1 VSTQLD
7 DAVEFATNPEPRCAC
22 VLLLDVS
29 GSMSGRAIDALNEG
43 LRAFAGDLGT
53 DPLARQRVEVAVVT
67 FGGDGVQVVDEFV
80 TAGQF
85 EPTRLKAGGGTPMG
99 EGIVRAIDLV
109 ESRKAQYKA
118 NGIVYYRPWVFLI
131 TDGEPT
137 DDWKEAAGRVRAAE
151 AANGLAF
158 FAVGVEGANHEV
170 LSSIAVR
177 TPLKLQG
184 LKFVELF
191 VWLSQSQ
198 RTVSSSKPGDQTALP
213 SVEGWAVV

>member
-1 VSTQLD
+1 MTQLD
-7 DAVEFATNPEPRCAC
+7 AAVEFATNPEPRCAC

-29 GSMSGRAIDALNEG
+29 GSMAGKPIDALNDG
-43 LRAFAGDLGT
+43 LMAFAQDLGS
-53 DPLARQRVEVAVVT
+53 DSLARQRVEVAVVT
-67 FGGDGVQVVDEFV
+67 FGGNGVEVVHDFA

-85 EPTRLKAGGGTPMG
+85 EPSRLKAGGGTPMG
-99 EGIVRAIDLV
+99 EAIGRALDMV
-109 ESRKAQYKA
+109 EERKRRYRE

-137 DDWKEAAGRVRAAE
+137 DEWKPAAARVKTAE
-151 AANGLAF
+151 EANGLAF
-158 FAVGVEGANHEV
+158 FAVGVEGANASV
-170 LSSIAVR
+170 LGQIATR
-177 TPLKLQG
+177 TPLMLQG

-213 SVEGWAVV
+213 SVSGWAVV